1 MKRISLV
8 LFLAM
13 AVFSANAIAGED
25 YHPSDAYHPSKNELI
40 IMNVGCKAITYYV
53 TGTVSNAT
61 VTFVNEGGTYQ
72 REVSLPWRETF
83 PIGAE
88 GTLNAYV
95 SAQNPFSSGC
105 IKARVYLNTIKRN
118 EGESC
123 VGYGIATAS
132 AYIQ

>member
-1 MKRISLV
+1 MV
-8 LFLAM
+8 LFLVM
-13 AVFSANAIAGED
+13 VFSAEVVAEED

-40 IMNVGCKAITYYV
+40 IMNVGWKAITYTV
-53 TGTVSNAT
+53 TGTVPKAN
-61 VTFVNEGGTYQ
+61 VMFVNEGGTYQ

-83 PIGAE
+83 PIGTE

-123 VGYGIATAS
+123 IGYGIATAS
-132 AYIQ
+132 KQF